1 MKDMN
6 ALLLFQLADSS
17 FPNGTYGYSDG
28 LEYYIHSKKIQNTFD
43 LYTFLESELQLGWGK
58 VDLLACALVLRGEPL
73 ERVAQRLN
81 LVKLVESS
89 RQSSL
94 NTGNRLKKSASS
106 VFKLMPTALEKL
118 PLHLTHGSVVF
129 AEFARSSGCS
139 FAFCLQAYGHA
150 WLMNRISAATR
161 LCLLGG
167 LEAQTTAHKLHPALE
182 RAIAQSLVLDLDQLY
197 SFTPALEMG
206 LVHHAA
212 LEIKLFQT

>member
-1 MKDMN
+1 MN

-28 LEYYIHSKKIQNTFD
+28 LEYYVQSKKIQNALD
-43 LYTFLESELQLGWGK
+43 LYTFLESELQLGWGR

-73 ERVAQRLN
+73 EQVSRRLN

-106 VFKLMPTALEKL
+106 IFKFKPTVLENL
-118 PLHLTHGSVVF
+118 PLYLTHGSVVF
-129 AEFARSSGCS
+129 AEFARSSNCS
-139 FAFCLQAYGHA
+139 IDLCLQAYSHA
-150 WLMNRISAATR
+150 WLMNRIAAATR

-167 LEAQTTAHKLHPALE
+167 LEAQTIAHRLYPALE
-182 RAIAQSLVLDLDQLY
+182 RAIAQSLVFNLDQLY
-197 SFTPALEMG
+197 SFTPALEIG

>member
-1 MKDMN
+1 MSLVN

-28 LEYYIHSKKIQNTFD
+28 LEYYIQSKKIQNALD
-43 LYTFLESELQLGWGK
+43 LYIFLESELQLGWGR

-73 ERVAQRLN
+73 EQVSRRLN

-106 VFKLMPTALEKL
+106 IFKFKPTVLESL

-129 AEFARSSGCS
+129 AEFARLSGCS
-139 FAFCLQAYGHA
+139 IDLCLQAYSHA
-150 WLMNRISAATR
+150 WLMNRIAAATR

-167 LEAQTTAHKLHPALE
+167 LEAQTTAHKLNPALE

>member
-1 MKDMN
+1 MN
-6 ALLLFQLADSS
+6 MLSLFQLSDSS

-28 LEYYIHSKKIQNTFD
+28 LEYYIQSKKIQNAVD
-43 LYTFLESELQLGWGK
+43 LYTFLESELQLGWGR

-73 ERVAQRLN
+73 EDVSQRLN
-81 LVKLVESS
+81 LIKLVESS

-106 VFKLMPTALEKL
+106 IFKFMPAALKDL

-139 FAFCLQAYGHA
+139 IDLCLQAYSHA
-150 WLMNRISAATR
+150 WLMNRIAAATR

-167 LEAQTTAHKLHPALE
+167 LEAQTIAHRLHPALE
-182 RAIAQSLVLDLDQLY
+182 CAIAQSLVFNLDQLY